1 MRFRKP
7 RHKQNDSQESR
18 QKKAE
23 QILNSS
29 FESVKE
35 DEKISTTPL
44 NILQKRI
51 ESQTVD
57 NKSKEYSLMANITNR
72 LFRKP
77 GLSIGLA
84 SSLCLIALFAFLP
97 VSCSETTGYSV
108 DIVEKDDGTVT
119 VASADGDQPQLIIEV
134 QDMEN
139 GTVKKAVV
147 DADKLQEGLAAVGLG
162 DAEIVHDFDGES
174 HTFSISNL
182 DSESDAQKVALTVSH
197 LTGMDDNIEIHPVIE
212 KVRASLLSHAT
223 DRLFNV
229 DVNTDGKTDEEIQ
242 AEIVAQ
248 LEAAGMENA
257 VVSFENNDGQMQIQI
272 TSDGE
277 GIEGDGTQQMFEFK
291 FFDSSALESG
301 KAYFKEEGSDEFKE
315 VDINN
320 IDWTDGDKQKKVV
333 IKKKVSTDQ

>member
-7 RHKQNDSQESR
+7 RHKQNNSKESR

-57 NKSKEYSLMANITNR
+57 NESKEYSLMAKVTNR
-72 LFRKP
+72 FIRKP

-84 SSLCLIALFAFLP
+84 SCLCLIALFAFLP

-119 VASADGDQPQLIIEV
+119 VASTDSDQPQLIIEV

-139 GTVKKAVV
+139 GTVKKAIV
-147 DADKLQEGLAAVGLG
+147 DAGKLKEGLAAVGLG
-162 DAEIVHDFDGES
+162 DVEIIHDFDGES

-182 DSESDAQKVALTVSH
+182 DSEEAAHKVALTVSH
-197 LTGMDDNIEIHPVIE
+197 LTGMDDNIEINPVIE
-212 KVRASLLSHAT
+212 KVRASLLTHAT

-229 DVNTDGKTDEEIQ
+229 DINAEGKTDEEIQ
-242 AEIVAQ
+242 AEIVTQ
-248 LEAAGMENA
+248 LEEAGMTNP
-257 VVSFENNDGQMQIQI
+257 VVSFENNDGKMQIQI
-272 TSDGE
+272 SADSE
-277 GIEGDGTQQMFEFK
+277 GIEGDSTMQMFEFK
-291 FFDSSALESG
+291 FFDSSLEEG

-315 VDINN
+315 VDVNN
-320 IDWTDGDKQKKVV
+320 LDWTDGDKKKKVI
-333 IKKKVSTDQ
+333 IKKKTE

>member
-7 RHKQNDSQESR
+7 RHKQTDSEESR
-18 QKKAE
+18 KKKAE
-23 QILNSS
+23 LILNSS
-29 FESVKE
+29 LETVKK

-51 ESQTVD
+51 ESHTVE
-57 NKSKEYSLMANITNR
+57 NESKEYSLMAKLTSNF
-72 LFRKP
+72 FRKP

-108 DIVEKDDGTVT
+108 DIVEKDDGTVS
-119 VASADGDQPQLIIEV
+119 VAFANDDQPQLIIEL

-162 DAEIVHDFDGES
+162 NAEIVHDFDGEK
-174 HTFSISNL
+174 HTFRISNL
-182 DSESDAQKVALTVSH
+182 DSEFEAQKVALTVSQ
-197 LTGMDDNIEIHPVIE
+197 LTGMNDNIEINPVIE
-212 KVRASLLSHAT
+212 KVRASLLTHAK

-229 DVNTDGKTDEEIQ
+229 DVNTDGKTDFEIQ
-242 AEIVAQ
+242 AEITAQ
-248 LEAAGMENA
+248 LEAAGLNNPI
-257 VVSFENNDGQMQIQI
+257 VSFINTDGQMQINI
-272 TSDGE
+272 SSEGE
-277 GIEGDGTQQMFEFK
+277 GVEGDSTMQMFEFK
-291 FFDSSALESG
+291 FFDSSMESG

-315 VDINN
+315 VDVNN
-320 IDWTDGDKQKKVV
+320 IDWTDGDKQKKVI
-333 IKKKVSTDQ
+333 IKKKTD